1 MARPDQPRRT
11 ELAYGVAGRR
21 DPRRVRGAV
30 NLRSPLALTGETGPM
45 DRRNAQLP
53 EMEEPAV
60 NSLASALGEAELLA
74 PDEQALPAS
83 LDLFLAGVERR
94 AYRVAEMHL
103 GHREDAL
110 DAVQDAML
118 RLVRHYR
125 DKPAAEWSPLFW
137 GILRRR
143 VVDLQRRRKVRS
155 IMVGW
160 LGGGHDGD
168 GEELPVWEPADN
180 GPGPLD
186 RLHDTQSYA
195 DMAAAVKR
203 LPRRQREAFMLRAL
217 EGLDVAETAQAMGCS
232 EGSVKTHLS
241 RAMHSLR
248 DQLEDWR

>member
-1 MARPDQPRRT
+1 MEPRDAQPPSK
-11 ELAYGVAGRR
+11 EDSA
-21 DPRRVRGAV
+21 
-30 NLRSPLALTGETGPM
+30 M
-45 DRRNAQLP
+45 
-53 EMEEPAV
+53 
-60 NSLASALGEAELLA
+60 NSLASALGDAELAARDEPAA
-74 PDEQALPAS
+74 PAT
-83 LDLFLAGVERR
+83 LDAFLAQVERR
-94 AYRVAEMHL
+94 AFRVAELHL

-125 DKPAAEWSPLFW
+125 DKPAAEWAPLFW

-160 LGGGHDGD
+160 LGGGRD
-168 GEELPVWEPADN
+168 GEGDELPAWEPADT

-186 RLHDTQSYA
+186 RLQDTQSWA

-203 LPRRQREAFMLRAL
+203 LPQRQREAFMLRVL

-241 RAMHSLR
+241 RAMHNLR